1 MNAAAPVPDAAP
13 LLGAA
18 FAGPID
24 IVGDVHGEID
34 ALEDLLRVL
43 GYSGR
48 GDHPAARRLVFI
60 GDLCDRGPDSPAV
73 IRRVAAMVREGTA
86 QCLLGNHELNLLR
99 GSRKEANGW
108 FYADDHDRRG
118 GRFDTSRP
126 VVDEAGRESIRAFL
140 AQLPLALVRPD
151 LRLVHACWDDARI
164 AELRD
169 SNGRLGAVELHQLY
183 AQRSETRAR
192 ESGLREAVEELLR
205 SWGPRLRDRHA
216 DVPMLAALAES
227 DADYQMSNPVR
238 VLTSGIEHRAAR
250 PFFTA
255 GKWRML
261 QRGDWWQQY
270 AGPLPVIFG
279 HYWRWPTRDA
289 GDRFGPYARDP
300 FPGRAANEWLG
311 ASDSAFCIDFC
322 VGARFAERRGWPT
335 EPFRSRLG
343 AVRWPER
350 ELLFDDGRGAE
361 LVVPSR
367 AQGAMY

>member
-1 MNAAAPVPDAAP
+1 

-18 FAGPID
+18 FTGPID

-34 ALEDLLRVL
+34 ALEDLLRIL
-43 GYSGR
+43 GYTGR

-73 IRRVAAMVREGTA
+73 IRRVAGMVREGTA

-118 GRFDTSRP
+118 GRFEASRP
-126 VVDEAGRESIRAFL
+126 AADEAERASIRAFL
-140 AQLPLALVRPD
+140 SQLPLALERPD
-151 LRLVHACWDDARI
+151 LRLVHACWDEGRI

-169 SNGRLGAVELHQLY
+169 SNGRLDAVELHRLH

-192 ESGLREAVEELLR
+192 ESGLRDAVDDLMQHYR
-205 SWGPRLRDRHA
+205 SRLRDPAA
-216 DVPMLAALAES
+216 DVPMLDALAEL
-227 DADYQMSNPVR
+227 DADYQMCNPVR
-238 VLTSGIEHRAAR
+238 VLTSGTEHRATR
-250 PFFTA
+250 PFFMA
-255 GKWRML
+255 GKWRMVE
-261 QRGDWWQQY
+261 RGDWWQQY

-279 HYWRWPTRDA
+279 HYWRWPTGDA
-289 GDRFGPYARDP
+289 GDRFGPYARNP

-311 ASDSAFCIDFC
+311 TSDSAFCIDFC

-335 EPFRSRLG
+335 EPFRTRLG

-350 ELLFDDGRGAE
+350 ELLFDDGSGAG
-361 LVVPSR
+361 LVAPPR
-367 AQGAMY
+367 AQGTPA